1 MNLNEQ
7 ISRIKEVMGLVSE
20 QITSTGYNLPNGH
33 VIPTCTETG
42 CKGTYSG
49 PQFNIIGRN
58 TDGTDKWND
67 IAHDYSNT
75 MSYYVG
81 VKLKEL
87 YKQGIYVK
95 VDLEMIKMTANPV
108 KNEESA
114 DPTKV
119 TIDIPFIRVKNKCE
133 AYTSFDH
140 AGGWGHLSIDL
151 DNRKT
156 QLSSAL
162 LPGETLDISTLN
174 KTNKTD
180 YKTSLNEYWIQWKN
194 KATQSDCANNSTN
207 VTPQT
212 TSVTPQK
219 TNITPQTT
227 SVTPQKTNVTPQTT
241 SSSSNGEEV
250 KVTGNGIIELRK
262 NIISKSS
269 NASIDVNSI
278 KVNMDKFEISYKSG
292 PTKINK
298 ISLFTRN
305 TDDVKDSSGFTT
317 TLDNVIS
324 QNKSDNLTVEVI
336 KRGYITNYPFNDG
349 TKKFNTTLYWA
360 VLLII

>member
-20 QITSTGYNLPNGH
+20 QITSTGYNLPQGH

-140 AGGWGHLSIDL
+140 AGGWGHLGIDL

-174 KTNKTD
+174 QTNKTD
-180 YKTSLNEYWIQWKN
+180 YNTSLNEYWIQWKN

-219 TNITPQTT
+219 TN
-227 SVTPQKTNVTPQTT
+227 VTPQTT

-250 KVTGNGIIELRK
+250 KVTGNGIIQLRK

-317 TLDNVIS
+317 VLDNVIS

-336 KRGYITNYPFNDG
+336 KRGSITNYPFTEDG
-349 TKKFNTTLYWA
+349 KKTIYKTLYWA

>member
-20 QITSTGYNLPNGH
+20 QITSTGYNLPQGH

-108 KNEESA
+108 KNKKSA

-140 AGGWGHLSIDL
+140 AGGWGHLDIDL

-162 LPGETLDISTLN
+162 LPGETLNVSTLN
-174 KTNKTD
+174 QTNKTD
-180 YKTSLNEYWIQWKN
+180 YNTSLNEYWIQWKN

-207 VTPQT
+207 V
-212 TSVTPQK
+212 
-219 TNITPQTT
+219 TPQTT

-269 NASIDVNSI
+269 NASIDVKSI
-278 KVNMDKFEISYKSG
+278 STNMTKYEISYKSG

-305 TDDVKDSSGFTT
+305 TDDVKDDSGFTT
-317 TLDNVIS
+317 VLDNVIS

-336 KRGYITNYPFNDG
+336 KRGSITNYPFNDG
-349 TKKFNTTLYWA
+349 TKTTYKTLYWA

>member
-1 MNLNEQ
+1 MNLREN
-7 ISRIKEVMGLVSE
+7 ILRIKEVMGLVNE

-33 VIPTCTETG
+33 VIPTCTQTG

-140 AGGWGHLSIDL
+140 AGGWGHLGIDL

-174 KTNKTD
+174 QTNKTD
-180 YKTSLNEYWIQWKN
+180 YNTSLNEYWIQWKN
-194 KATQSDCANNSTN
+194 KITQSDCSNISTN
-207 VTPQT
+207 V
-212 TSVTPQK
+212 
-219 TNITPQTT
+219 TPQTT

-250 KVTGNGIIELRK
+250 KVTGNGIMELRK

-278 KVNMDKFEISYKSG
+278 SMSMTNYEISYRSG

-305 TDDVKDSSGFTT
+305 TDDVKDDSGFTT
-317 TLDNVIS
+317 TLNNVIS
-324 QNKSDNLTVEVI
+324 QNKSDGLTVKVI
-336 KRGYITNYPFNDG
+336 ERGSLPNYPFFDG

-360 VLLII
+360 VLLVY